1 MKENHLFTFN
11 QFLLFLAVARACVQL
26 SVRREGGERRPALSG
41 AVRKYICQQR
51 GRDRSERKEA
61 AVTIAFYLLMV
72 LDCSCLGKSL
82 PRGKSGKVWE
92 DGPSCNIYGSYPLL
106 TAPRWGCSAKTAAGA
121 RPVFIPTQQN
131 QLLEF
136 APICSSHRLAG
147 VAAEEHLS
155 HRDHSSQDEGSW

>member
-26 SVRREGGERRPALSG
+26 SVRREGGERRRALSG

-92 DGPSCNIYGSYPLL
+92 EWTQLQYLWLLPFANCSQVGLLSKDSSWGSLGLARSSSPPSRTSSWNLP
-106 TAPRWGCSAKTAAGA
+106 PF
-121 RPVFIPTQQN
+121 VVPT
-131 QLLEF
+131 
-136 APICSSHRLAG
+136 G
-147 VAAEEHLS
+147 
-155 HRDHSSQDEGSW
+155 